1 MEETQYRPDSPGP
14 TGLFLDTSGLF
25 ARFYPGAPKH
35 EEVVDFFE
43 SIAAGNLPYR
53 PLVTNT
59 YVLDELATLLVTT
72 GTHEQATIDLQTL
85 SDSEAVSVS
94 REDEY
99 TFETAME
106 AFLTCDDQQISYT
119 DHYCAA
125 EMNQRSIDHVLA
137 LDGDFETLG
146 FTVLPRT

>member
-1 MEETQYRPDSPGP
+1 MKEARYRPDSPGP

-25 ARFYPGAPKH
+25 ARFYPDATEH

-43 SIAAGNLPYR
+43 SIADGNLPYR

-72 GTHEQATIDLQTL
+72 GTHEQASTALETL
-85 SDSEAVSVS
+85 SESEAISVNP
-94 REDEY
+94 EDEY
-99 TFETAME
+99 VFETARE
-106 AFLTCDDQQISYT
+106 AFLTYDDQQISFT